1 MKRNYPD
8 KDCCPD
14 LRLNLKIL
22 FLRSTVARALRV
34 AIVVGI
40 VLNISSNFQDIISM
54 NFSEIGFISSGLAFL
69 VPYLVS
75 SYSTLISQN
84 RFRPGDISPV
94 DAMLHCSNCDQ
105 VDFNIA
111 PGDEVEKCPGC
122 GPQTDWKIKQVNSKP
137 LSGTDMIKSLAL
149 FARHNPQPLFRVNQR
164 GIITGVNP
172 AAHEFFNR
180 KDFTGSLINE
190 VFSEF
195 PNASEIAK
203 IISSGKTITITVTVN
218 YRVYHM
224 HVRGVPSIRTLNIY
238 CNEITGIIE
247 AHRKIKE
254 QARDISASIE
264 YARRIQRAMLP
275 GQVLLN
281 DILEECFVF
290 FRPLNIVS
298 GDFYWVNKVEG
309 KTVVAVGDCTGHGVP
324 GAIMSMLGMSLL
336 NEIVLRE
343 KELSPEVVLN
353 QLRDRLIQS
362 LSHGTGEGKVEDGM
376 DISLIVIEPET
387 RKLQFAGAYN
397 SLYLFRGKEL
407 IELKGDRMPV
417 GNFMHHPAPFKK
429 TVIELKQNDRLYL
442 FSDGFKDQFGGPN
455 DKKYSTKMFKKTL
468 SELDGQSCIDQK
480 ENLKSAFENWK
491 GSRPQIDDVAV
502 FGMLVK

>member
-1 MKRNYPD
+1 M
-8 KDCCPD
+8 
-14 LRLNLKIL
+14 
-22 FLRSTVARALRV
+22 RV
-34 AIVVGI
+34 ALVVGVI
-40 VLNISSNFQDIISM
+40 LNISGNYHEIMNFQ
-54 NFSEIGFISSGLAFL
+54 FSEINYFSFGLAFL

-75 SYSTLISQN
+75 SYSTLITQN

-122 GPQTDWKIKQVNSKP
+122 GPQTDWKIRQVNSKP

-149 FARHNPQPLFRVNQR
+149 FARHNPQPLFRVNRR

-180 KDFTGSLINE
+180 DDFTGSPINE

-195 PNASEIAK
+195 PNASEIEQ
-203 IISSGKTITITVTVN
+203 IITSEKTITITVTVN
-218 YRVYHM
+218 HRVYHM
-224 HVRGVPSIRTLNIY
+224 HLRGVPSIRTLNIY
-238 CNEITGIIE
+238 CNEITEIIE
-247 AHRKIKE
+247 AHQKIKV
-254 QARDISASIE
+254 QARDINASIE

-275 GQVLLN
+275 GEVLLN

-298 GDFYWVNKVEG
+298 GDFYWVNKVND

-343 KELSPEVVLN
+343 EELSPDVVLN
-353 QLRDRLIQS
+353 QLRHRLIQS
-362 LSHGTGEGKVEDGM
+362 LSQGTGQGKVEDGI
-376 DISLIVIEPET
+376 DISLVVIDTET

-397 SLYLFRGKEL
+397 SLYIFRDKEL
-407 IELKGDRMPV
+407 TELKGDRMPV

-429 TVIELKQNDRLYL
+429 TAVELKQNDRLYL
-442 FSDGFKDQFGGPN
+442 FSDGFKDQFGGPK

-468 SELDGQSCIDQK
+468 ADLEGQSCDDQK
-480 ENLKSAFENWK
+480 EALQAAFENWK

-502 FGMLVK
+502 LGMLVK